1 MGSFVKMAPILALPD
16 REAERMV
23 PQLTGNRAGI
33 QRMSFSWQPDV
44 LQHDRSW
51 RISSSEDRR
60 DWSFVGVPFPAD
72 RPASRQNMPV
82 RVVVRTF
89 FDGPALLAAHEA
101 AVSGAQNSSAVAAYS
116 PPPATFRSSPG

>member
-1 MGSFVKMAPILALPD
+1 MGSFVKVAPVLAPPD
-16 REAERMV
+16 SEAERMV
-23 PQLTGNRAGI
+23 PQLTGDRTGI
-33 QRMSFSWQPDV
+33 QHMSLNWQPGV

-51 RISSSEDRR
+51 RISSSQDGR
-60 DWSFVGVPFPAD
+60 DWSFVGALFPAD

-89 FDGPALLAAHEA
+89 FDGVGLLRAHEA
-101 AVSGAQNSSAVAAYS
+101 SVSGAQNPSAAAAYS